1 MKKYWLTLSALCLC
15 LLLTIPALADKTPQE
30 AVSEMTW
37 GVNLGT
43 LYMTGDYDS
52 AAVNWD
58 STATKTLGYVSNAP
72 MGIGVTFK
80 NSSFDWLCYH
90 QLHENTFDASLTL
103 PYGVS
108 NDGDVWFD
116 GLFEISVFL
125 DKNAGSEASIR
136 LSNTRLVLS
145 NGSVEYLSQLDKVYE
160 LNSFG
165 DYYNGLRSCPLNV
178 ASQLNLT
185 PSSRYDGAQLKT
197 TVTQISIPFSETGKV
212 DCLFQ
217 FGREKIDQYEITDA
231 YIDQGVNTFRLPVS
245 WTAFTND
252 TTFEIDRAWLD
263 AVKTEVDYILGKGCY
278 CILNM
283 HEDYLQESF
292 VGDHWES
299 DWTQDQY
306 KDYVTRRFNAIW
318 QQIADYFKGYPDT
331 LIFEAANEPV
341 SGNMSEWYNNNE
353 TYRQSQINMVNEM
366 SQSFVNTIRNSGGA
380 NENRLLMLATPG
392 FNRPDGLN
400 TLDIPEDDNLIM
412 TVHSY
417 MEIENT
423 WRGKAGD
430 PDYQY
435 EQPTDEYFA
444 TLADFM
450 DRTGIPVIIGETG
463 VSHKETDAE
472 RAERA
477 GYFYRKCKEAGIPA
491 LWWDDYFVTDDGFYY
506 WLYNIA
512 EEQFGDISIV
522 QAIQEAMNISVGSA
536 LNAPT
541 ISTNS
546 ATAYAGQEF
555 AVLIS
560 GVDAEAQ
567 TTAAYVVAAD
577 NRTRMGDYT
586 LTERDGQLGIWIN
599 VDDYPLGEYKLTVI
613 SSAEGRTPGYASL
626 RFTVTE
632 TPPADFLLTVAKTEL
647 VTWEN
652 TEVYFAAAGA
662 DRLTVRVQMLE
673 DSSQDHELT
682 WEGQEHTWTWNYGG
696 VGTYLFTPVAYF
708 GEEEVTDEN
717 AQVTVTIHANGS
729 LGAFQICD
737 IPSVI
742 PLGSGIDASFTP
754 SEGAENYTIHLHYC
768 PDEWYFQGEIY
779 TTSDQQNYNYFH
791 YDAET
796 LNAPGRY
803 RIAIYANA
811 YGMEY
816 AETHKY
822 FYVSEEPLENNISIS
837 INGENGNVTIPAQ
850 TFIPVQ
856 ISAPGATAIR
866 LINPDG
872 YWNCWAGSE
881 LDENGIYTY
890 IDIADAGTYYYMA
903 QACYDQGYDWNELDP
918 YSFDWDNEPLHW
930 TGISNEMTVTVIAE
944 GTSSGSVFHHEESV
958 VRGEPIHVTLD
969 DVGDAQ
975 QITVYLTT
983 PEGYWHNIVFD
994 RNEEQ
999 HTTPISFAFPSA
1011 DLWEGTWGINV
1022 ITSKPGFNSVTTSHN
1037 IEITSPAENQ
1047 FVVEVQEEIF
1057 DQTDFFIS
1065 AYEPNAT
1072 GLTLYVRHAENG
1084 AVLHEWPFGGNSMS
1098 VTNCQVE
1105 AGDWEIT
1112 VVAHYQDE
1120 NGNQLREDRVS
1131 EVFYRTANYVGE
1143 TEEPVIHLPSV
1154 IAPGVQLSFTVDGLE
1169 QAASSPSYWEI
1180 SVRNQDHL
1188 DDQGNWTDVAF
1199 WNIDTDPVLPDFFT
1213 IPGDQLEEGC
1223 HYVVRVWIDP
1233 SGCPGVSKESTF
1245 EVRSDGAEMVLPASL
1260 VVIEEEAFAGIGAS
1274 TVHVPSGVQTI
1285 SARAFADCE
1294 HLVAVYLPA
1303 SVTNIADDA
1312 FETFVTIYAPAGSPA
1327 EAFANRIG
1335 LSFVAV
1341 DRDTCFQPRVTSD

>member
-15 LLLTIPALADKTPQE
+15 LLLTVPAMADKTPQQ

-52 AAVNWD
+52 SAVNWD

-72 MGIGVTFK
+72 MGIGVWFK
-80 NSSFDWLCYH
+80 NGNFDWLCNH
-90 QLHENTFDASLTL
+90 QLHENTFEAILTL

-108 NDGDVWFD
+108 NDGNVWFD
-116 GLFEISVFL
+116 GLFEIGVFL
-125 DKNAGSEASIR
+125 DKTAAMEGSIR
-136 LSNTRLVLS
+136 LNNTRLELS
-145 NGSVEYLSQLDKVYE
+145 NGTVEYLSQLDKEYE

-165 DYYNGLRSCPLNV
+165 DYYGDFRNCPLNV
-178 ASQLNLT
+178 AGLLNLT
-185 PSSRYDGAQLKT
+185 PGSSYDGAQLKT

-212 DCLFQ
+212 DYLFQ
-217 FGREKIDQYEITDA
+217 FGRDKIDQYEITDA

-292 VGDHWES
+292 VGDHWEK

-306 KDYVTRRFNAIW
+306 KDYVTRRFQAIW

-341 SGNMSEWYNNNE
+341 SGDMSEWYNNNE
-353 TYRQSQINMVNEM
+353 SYRQSQINMVNEM
-366 SQSFVNTIRNSGGA
+366 SENFVNTVRSSGGA

-400 TLDIPEDDNLIM
+400 TLDIPDDDNLIM

-423 WRGKAGD
+423 WRGKPGD
-430 PDYQY
+430 PNYEY
-435 EQPTDEYFA
+435 EQPTEEYFA
-444 TLADFM
+444 ALAAFIQQ
-450 DRTGIPVIIGETG
+450 TGIPVVIGETG

-477 GYFYRKCKEAGIPA
+477 RYFYSKCKQAGIPA
-491 LWWDDYFVTDDGFYY
+491 LWWDDYFVTDDGYYY
-506 WLYNIA
+506 WLYDIS
-512 EEQFGDISIV
+512 EEQFGDIGIV
-522 QAIQEAMNISVGSA
+522 QAIQEALNVQVGSA
-536 LNAPT
+536 LNAPSVSLVSDT
-541 ISTNS
+541 VC
-546 ATAYAGQEF
+546 AGQEA

-560 GVDAEAQ
+560 SVDADAQ
-567 TTAAYVVAAD
+567 NTGAYVVSAD
-577 NRTRMGDYT
+577 NRTRMGDYAM
-586 LTERDGQLGIWIN
+586 TERNGQQGIWIN
-599 VDDYPLGEYKLTVI
+599 IDNYPLGEYKLTVI
-613 SSAEGRTPGYASL
+613 SSAENRTPSYASV

-632 TPPADFLLTVAKTEL
+632 TPPPDFLLTVAKTEL

-662 DRLTVRVQMLE
+662 DRLEVRVQLLG
-673 DSSQDHELT
+673 DPSQDHQLT
-682 WEGQEHTWTWNYGG
+682 FDGQENTWTWHYGG

-717 AQVTVTIHANGS
+717 AQVTVTIQANGS
-729 LGAFQICD
+729 LGGFRILD

-742 PLGSGIDASFTP
+742 PLGSGIDGSFTP
-754 SEGAENYTIHLHYC
+754 SDGAENYTVHLHYC
-768 PDEWYFQGEIY
+768 PDEWYFQGEIH
-779 TTSDQQNYNYFH
+779 TTSDQENYNYFH
-791 YDAET
+791 YDSDR
-796 LNAPGRY
+796 LSAPGRY
-803 RIAIYANA
+803 RVAIYANA

-822 FYVSEEPLENNISIS
+822 FYVSEETLEY
-837 INGENGNVTIPAQ
+837 NVTLSLNEQTGEISDIPAQ
-850 TFIPVQ
+850 TFYPVR

-872 YWNCWAGSE
+872 YWSCWAGSE
-881 LDENGIYTY
+881 LDENGVYTY

-903 QACYDQGYDWNELDP
+903 QACYDPGYDWNEIDP
-918 YSFDWDNEPLHW
+918 YSFDWDNAPLHW
-930 TGISNEMTVTVIAE
+930 TGISNELIVSVSAQ
-944 GTSSGSVFHHEESV
+944 GTSSGSVFHSETSV
-958 VRGEPIHVTLD
+958 VRGQPIHVTLEE
-969 DVGDAQ
+969 VYDAQ
-975 QITVYLTT
+975 QITVFLTT

-994 RNEEQ
+994 RNEE
-999 HTTPISFAFPSA
+999 HYITPISFAFPSA

-1022 ITSKPGFNSVTTSHN
+1022 ITSKPGFNSVTTSQEV
-1037 IEITSPAENQ
+1037 EITSPAENE
-1047 FVVEVQEEIF
+1047 FIVDVQEEIF

-1072 GLTLYVRHAENG
+1072 SLTLYVRRAENG
-1084 AVLHEWPFGGNSMS
+1084 AVLHEWPFDGNSMS
-1098 VTNCQVE
+1098 VTNCQVD

-1112 VVAHYQDE
+1112 VAAHYHDE
-1120 NGNQLREDRVS
+1120 HGNQLQEDRVS
-1131 EVFYRTANYVGE
+1131 ETFYRTADYLGE
-1143 TEEPVIHLPSV
+1143 TEEPVIHLPAV
-1154 IAPGVQLSFTVDGLE
+1154 IAPDIDLSFTVDGLE
-1169 QAASSPSYWEI
+1169 QAAYGCGYWDI
-1180 SVRNQDHL
+1180 RVSNQDRL
-1188 DDQGNWTDVAF
+1188 DDQGNWTEVAY
-1199 WNIDTDPVLPDFFT
+1199 WKAAPDSGVPEFFT
-1213 IPGDQLEEGC
+1213 VPSNLLEEGC
-1223 HYVVRVWIDP
+1223 HYEVRVWVDP
-1233 SGCPGVSKESTF
+1233 YGYPGISREDTF
-1245 EVRSDGAEMVLPASL
+1245 EVRADGTEMILPASL
-1260 VVIEEEAFAGIGAS
+1260 EVIEEEAFAGIGAS
-1274 TVHVPSGVQTI
+1274 IVRVPSGVRTI

-1294 HLVAVYLPA
+1294 RLTAVYLPA
-1303 SVTNIADDA
+1303 SVTAIADDA
-1312 FETFVTIYAPAGSPA
+1312 FEAFVTIYAPPGGPA
-1327 EAFANRIG
+1327 EAYARRLG
-1335 LSFVAV
+1335 HPFVAV
-1341 DRDTCFQPRVTSD
+1341 D